1 MKRAGANA
9 LERTTSADPEELAA
23 EIFSA
28 MSQASRPA
36 FSIAR
41 GLRRAWIVVVV
52 AWALFVPLWLFFE
65 ADTACFGREFDR
77 LWAER
82 DTVSAH
88 AARMFSGYDWPL
100 LGGLYAVIVVVPAAA
115 LFGLG
120 AVALWIGRGFRS
132 LRRVD

>member
-9 LERTTSADPEELAA
+9 LEHTASADAQELVA
-23 EIFSA
+23 EIYIA

-36 FSIAR
+36 VSIAR

-65 ADTACFGREFDR
+65 ILDGVRDANASLISTAQMRCAKSSDTGCFGREFDR

-88 AARMFSGYDWPL
+88 AAR
-100 LGGLYAVIVVVPAAA
+100 
-115 LFGLG
+115 
-120 AVALWIGRGFRS
+120 
-132 LRRVD
+132 